1 MYDMFHF
8 RSSVGVLC
16 LNNNENTQSLIMTLQ
31 SPANA
36 LDNRIISTKL
46 D

>member
-16 LNNNENTQSLIMTLQ
+16 LNNENTQSLIMTLQ

>member
-1 MYDMFHF
+1 MYYMFHF

-16 LNNNENTQSLIMTLQ
+16 LNSNESTQSLIMVLQ
-31 SPANA
+31 SPVNA
-36 LDNRIISTKL
+36 LDSRIASTKL